1 MIENEL
7 ENVLRSYKCLFESYD
22 LNIEEMKENSGKI
35 SSKFHTN
42 LHVKTEIDRDGV
54 FLIYNAAYEA
64 CSLQGKKEVNFLII
78 LYFYR

>member
-1 MIENEL
+1 M
-7 ENVLRSYKCLFESYD
+7 LRSYECLFESYN

-54 FLIYNAAYEA
+54 YLIYNAAFKA
-64 CSLQGKKEVNFLII
+64 CSLQGKKEVNLLII
-78 LYFYR
+78 FNF

>member
-7 ENVLRSYKCLFESYD
+7 ENVLRSYECLFESYD

-54 FLIYNAAYEA
+54 FLIYNAAFKA

>member
-7 ENVLRSYKCLFESYD
+7 ENVLRSYECLFESYD

-54 FLIYNAAYEA
+54 FMIYNTAFKA
-64 CSLQGKKEVNFLII
+64 CSLQGKKEVNF
-78 LYFYR
+78 

>member
-1 MIENEL
+1 M
-7 ENVLRSYKCLFESYD
+7 LRSYECLFESYD

-54 FLIYNAAYEA
+54 FLIYNAAFKA
-64 CSLQGKKEVNFLII
+64 CSLQGGKKVNF
-78 LYFYR
+78 